1 MARHPDNAPD
11 LDTIL
16 RRLQPMGRARMVNIF
31 LGEDGSVGISLQRL
45 DNRIASA
52 SVKPGQP
59 IMPKM
64 LEVLGPPKGE
74 SWADWLGLDDA
85 DEADL
90 ADFAARAKDR
100 PDEEENYEDL
110 I

>member
-1 MARHPDNAPD
+1 MMARHPDNAPD

-16 RRLQPMGRARMVNIF
+16 RRLQPMKRARMVNIF
-31 LGEDGSVGISLQRL
+31 LGEDGSVGIALQRP
-45 DNRIASA
+45 DNRIVSTQ
-52 SVKPGQP
+52 VKAGQP
-59 IMPKM
+59 IMAKM

-85 DEADL
+85 DL
-90 ADFAARAKDR
+90 ADFVARAKDR

>member
-1 MARHPDNAPD
+1 MARHPDTAPD

-16 RRLQPMGRARMVNIF
+16 RRLQPMKRARMVNIF
-31 LGEDGSVGISLQRL
+31 LGDDGVIGIALQRP
-45 DNRIASA
+45 DNRIVSA

-74 SWADWLGLDDA
+74 SWADWLGLNEPVEDGED
-85 DEADL
+85 
-90 ADFAARAKDR
+90 
-100 PDEEENYEDL
+100 YEDL